1 MPILA
6 IILLDVDMREK
17 LPMSS
22 LVTTTVNNFGLSLI
36 ILEAIQL
43 RGQEQVVSLM
53 LS

>member
-6 IILLDVDMREK
+6 IILLGVDMREK

-22 LVTTTVNNFGLSLI
+22 LGLTMGSNSGLSLI
-36 ILEAIQL
+36 ILEAMKSK
-43 RGQEQVVSLM
+43 GQEQVVSLM